1 VAVAVGGRGYRLDP
15 ASPLVTARWLVIGDA
30 QGEAKGA
37 RIMAGLALDDED
49 VPGSPTAWSSAT
61 H

>member
-1 VAVAVGGRGYRLDP
+1 
-15 ASPLVTARWLVIGDA
+15 VIGDA

-49 VPGSPTAWSSAT
+49 VSQWLAHRMEQRHT
-61 H
+61 